1 MALEGYIKLTDPQA
15 SQINFDD
22 EDIVNGSVSISMS
35 TCRPSK
41 FEIGTFNAAMLK
53 IGIIDDESLN
63 HDFSGARIALQ
74 EVNGNT
80 TTYLGSYYV
89 DGAKTKRRKKQV
101 MLTAQ
106 DGTAA
111 FDTEISSTVKSTTYT
126 PQQALTAACTACGI
140 ALYNNDLSGFPNYQ
154 ITFTP
159 SSKAI
164 QTYRDLVM
172 WVAQL
177 LAANAVLNRGGAL
190 EIRHCRYIYNADPDY
205 ISDGSDRSDC
215 TFSDTRTYVKYMTA
229 YSAGKVKTYTASAII
244 TDTQAREGTLALAYN
259 PLLEGKAEADCDTI
273 NAAILADIDDF
284 MQRRITAKM
293 FDVPDISLGD
303 LMRFMGGKIDVR
315 RSILGVITSYTWKY
329 RGISTVECAAPEAL
343 RGENQAT

>member
-15 SQINFDD
+15 ARIDFDD

-63 HDFSGARIALQ
+63 HDFSGARIALR
-74 EVNGNT
+74 EVRGNDT
-80 TTYLGSYYV
+80 TSLGWYYV
-89 DGAKTKRRKKQV
+89 DGSKTKRRKNQV

-111 FDTEISSTVKSTTYT
+111 FDTAIGDTDKQNTYT
-126 PQQALTAACTACGI
+126 PMQALTAACTACGV
-140 ALYNNDLSGFPNYQ
+140 ALYTVDLSSFPNYQ

-172 WVAQL
+172 WTAQL
-177 LAANAVLNRGGAL
+177 LAANAVINRAGAL
-190 EIRHCRYIYNADPDY
+190 EIRHCRYIYNSDPDY
-205 ISDGSDRSDC
+205 VSNGSDRSDC
-215 TFSDTRTYVKYMTA
+215 SFSDTRTYVRYMTA
-229 YSAGKVKTYTASAII
+229 YSAGEVKTYTSSAVIE
-244 TDTQAREGTLALAYN
+244 DEQAREGTLALAYN
-259 PLLEGKAEADCDTI
+259 PLLEGMSAADCDTI
-273 NAAILADIDDF
+273 NAAILSDIGDF

-293 FDVPDISLGD
+293 FDVPDIALGD

-315 RSILGVITSYTWKY
+315 RSILGVITGYTWRY
-329 RGISTVECAAPEAL
+329 RGICTLTCAAPEAL
-343 RGENQAT
+343 RGDNQT